1 MIPAIKNGKLTIFY
15 RRLSSVRGLTIN
27 SDGYDLRANGEYEKE
42 HAKEIES
49 VEGAF
54 LG

>member
-1 MIPAIKNGKLTIFY
+1 MFSAIKKGKLTLFY
-15 RRLSSVRGLTIN
+15 GRLSSIRGLTIN
-27 SDGYDLRANGEYEKE
+27 SDGYDLRADGEYEKE

-54 LG
+54 FG